1 MVHLNFLPTFKE
13 IESQGRLPARCNS
26 DLMTNSGPKPRFLT
40 HIGDVAVFTE
50 QEKQEGGQHGYMSI
64 SIEVP

>member
-1 MVHLNFLPTFKE
+1 
-13 IESQGRLPARCNS
+13 
-26 DLMTNSGPKPRFLT
+26 MTNSGPKPRFLT

-50 QEKQEGGQHGYMSI
+50 QEKQEGGQHGYMSV